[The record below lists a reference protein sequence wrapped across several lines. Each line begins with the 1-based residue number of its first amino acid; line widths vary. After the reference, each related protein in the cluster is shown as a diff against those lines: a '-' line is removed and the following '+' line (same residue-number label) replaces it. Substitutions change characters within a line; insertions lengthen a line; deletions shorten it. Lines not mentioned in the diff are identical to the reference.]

1 MSIARTLSCVT
12 MAVTGHVIEVEAH
25 VSTGVVG
32 MNVTGLAD
40 VSINESKDRVRAAL
54 LNSGV
59 LWPQKRITVGLS
71 PAWLP
76 KHGSGLDLSIA
87 ISIFLAEYGES
98 VGSWRN
104 TMFFAELGLDGR
116 VRPINGTLIAAMTAR
131 AAGCERIV
139 VADADVAQARL
150 VDGLEVVGVQHL
162 RQAIA
167 LIKGDVPDDEFKVSD
182 GDSEIAT
189 FERDLDFAQVRGQ
202 QVAKRGLEIAAA
214 GGHHCALL
222 GPPGVG
228 KTLLAARLP
237 SVLPQLERSAA
248 LEVAAVRSAT
258 GDRSNDNGLC
268 LTPPFAS
275 PHHTASYTSLVGGGT
290 GNPVIGLVT
299 QAHRGVLFMDEAP
312 EFATNVLDAL
322 RQPLESGV
330 VTLSRKTFTLDLPA
344 RFQLV
349 IAANPCPCGM
359 ALDPRGSCRCTPS
372 QRRRYLARISGPL
385 MDRLDIRLVV
395 QPPSV
400 IDFDPVTQL
409 PEASS
414 EIRSRVVRA
423 RTRAMSRLHKT
434 PWVTNGE
441 IPGTA
446 LREMF
451 PLEPTLARELAG
463 VLAGG
468 RLSARGMDRVTR
480 VAWTIADLA
489 DSDMPTKEHV
499 REALSLRD
507 SEQQWPS

>member
-1 MSIARTLSCVT
+1 MSLARTLSCVT
-12 MAVTGHVIEVEAH
+12 MAVTGHAIEVEAH
-25 VSTGVVG
+25 VSDGVVG

-40 VSINESKDRVRAAL
+40 TSINEAKDRVRAAL
-54 LNSGV
+54 MNSGV

-76 KHGSGLDLSIA
+76 KHGSGLDLAIA
-87 ISIFLAEYGES
+87 VSIFAAESTVDDES
-98 VGSWRN
+98 LRR

-131 AAGCERIV
+131 SFGCDRIV
-139 VADADVAQARL
+139 VAASDVGQARL
-150 VDGLEVVGVQHL
+150 VEGIEAVGITHL
-162 RQAIA
+162 RQALDLVRGVDYELVDCVA
-167 LIKGDVPDDEFKVSD
+167 SSAVD
-182 GDSEIAT
+182 IAT
-189 FERDLDFAQVRGQ
+189 YEREHDFAQVRGQ
-202 QVAKRGLEIAAA
+202 QRAKRGLEIAAA

-228 KTLLAARLP
+228 KTLLASRLP

-248 LEVAAVRSAT
+248 LEVAAVRSAV
-258 GDRSNDNGLC
+258 GDRSDDNGLC

-275 PHHTASYTSLVGGGT
+275 PHHTASYTALVGGGT

-349 IAANPCPCGM
+349 LAANPCPCGM
-359 ALDPRGSCRCTPS
+359 ALDPRGTCRCTPS

-385 MDRLDIRLVV
+385 MDRVDIRLVV
-395 QPPSV
+395 QAPSV
-400 IDFDPVTQL
+400 VDFDPVAEV
-409 PEASS
+409 PESS
-414 EIRSRVVRA
+414 ATIRTRVVAA
-423 RTRAMSRLHKT
+423 RERAMRRLHST
-434 PWVTNGE
+434 PWVTNSE

-446 LREMF
+446 LRELF
-451 PLEPTLARELAG
+451 PLEPTLARDLAS

-468 RLSARGMDRVTR
+468 RISARGMDRITR

-489 DSDMPTKEHV
+489 DEPAPSREHV
-499 REALSLRD
+499 REALGLRD